1 MITLDDLLYTR
12 ERTVEPEVMLGVGE
26 DADVG
31 FELCRNGRHGRGG
44 DWGDVR
50 LGGVSGTY
58 GHLPLANDAYISEH
72 NFSHGIE

>member
-44 DWGDVR
+44 GW
-50 LGGVSGTY
+50 GGVSGTY
-58 GHLPLANDAYISEH
+58 SHLPLVNDAHLSEH
-72 NFSHGIE
+72 KFSHGIER